1 MTWKSLVKLILVLGL
16 LGTTIPAHAQ
26 TWPQR
31 AVKILVPYPPGG
43 NTDGIAR
50 VIGAKLSQAF
60 GQQFLVENRPGA
72 NGIVA
77 TELVANA
84 APDGYTLLM
93 ATVGQVA
100 VNPAMNKMSFVP
112 ADVLAPVSNIASNP
126 FVLALHNSVPAKT
139 LQEFVAY
146 AKARPGQLSYGS
158 GGVGSIG
165 HLTSALFVSRAGLKM
180 THVAYRGGGPAVADL
195 LGGHIP
201 MYFANQSEVAPYEGK
216 NIIRLIA
223 ISSLKRSAKLPDVP
237 TVAEQGYP
245 GFESLTWNGLMAP
258 VKTPKD
264 VVERLAAA
272 TAKAVHD
279 PDVLQRFAS
288 YGVDPIGNTP
298 AEFAAEIKKD
308 IPFWAEAVR
317 VSGAATAN

>member
-1 MTWKSLVKLILVLGL
+1 MTWRSLARLTLVLGL
-16 LGTTIPAHAQ
+16 LGTTFAAQAQ

-31 AVKILVPYPPGG
+31 TVKILVPYAAGG

-50 VIGAKLSQAF
+50 LIGAKLSQAF

-84 APDGYTLLM
+84 APDGYTLLL
-93 ATVGQVA
+93 ATVGQIA

-126 FVLALHNSVPAKT
+126 FVLAIHNSVPAKT
-139 LQEFVAY
+139 LPEFIAY
-146 AKARPGQLSYGS
+146 VKARPGQLSYGS

-165 HLTSALFVSRAGLKM
+165 HLTSALFVARAGLKM
-180 THVAYRGGGPAVADL
+180 NHAAYRGGGPAVADL

-201 MYFANQSEVAPYEGK
+201 MYFANESEVAPYEGQ
-216 NIIRLIA
+216 NVIRLIA
-223 ISSLKRSAKLPDVP
+223 ISSLKRSAKLPNVP
-237 TVAEQGYP
+237 TVAEQGFP

-258 VKTPKD
+258 AKTPRD
-264 VVERLAAA
+264 IIDRLAAE

-279 PDVLQRFAS
+279 PEVLQRLAS
-288 YGVDPIGNTP
+288 YGVDPIGDTP
-298 AEFAAEIKKD
+298 AQFAAEIKKD

-317 VSGAATAN
+317 VSGANVN